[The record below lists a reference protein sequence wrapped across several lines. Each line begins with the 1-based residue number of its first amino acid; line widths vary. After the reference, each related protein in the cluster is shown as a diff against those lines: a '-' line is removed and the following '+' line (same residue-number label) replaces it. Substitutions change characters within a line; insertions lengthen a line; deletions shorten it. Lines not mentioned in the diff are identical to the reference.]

1 MTQSS
6 GSDIPPWERESAA
19 TEPAREVAE
28 ASVPP
33 DRAVSE
39 REQPDLEGL
48 ASMQAAA
55 PAADVQD
62 QGQSSG
68 LEAIFYNDDFFRTV
82 LIGCAGGFGLSTL
95 VILFAL
101 EVTTLRS
108 SMTEHLGLWWF
119 VVPGFTVIG
128 FAAWTFML
136 IRIRRHRFTKM
147 LRKEAF
153 DRHQEDGSASKGHAD
168 EGDDEETTDSS
179 QDDWL

>member
-19 TEPAREVAE
+19 TEPAREVVE
-28 ASVPP
+28 APVPP
-33 DRAVSE
+33 ARNVNES
-39 REQPDLEGL
+39 EQPDLDGL

-55 PAADVQD
+55 PVGDVQN
-62 QGQSSG
+62 QKQASG
-68 LEAIFYNDDFFRTV
+68 IEEIFYNDDFFRTV

-101 EVTTLRS
+101 EVTTLRA
-108 SMTEHLGLWWF
+108 SMSEHLGLWWV
-119 VVPGFTVIG
+119 VVPAFTVVG

-153 DRHQEDGSASKGHAD
+153 DRHRDGGSGSD
-168 EGDDEETTDSS
+168 EHPDDGGDEESTDSS
-179 QDDWL
+179 QDDRL